1 MRMFIMYCYDK
12 DAQRAHA
19 REKAQVVRDGKS
31 NPKKTH
37 EMER

>member
-19 REKAQVVRDGKS
+19 RENPQVVCDRKPK
-31 NPKKTH
+31 PKKTH